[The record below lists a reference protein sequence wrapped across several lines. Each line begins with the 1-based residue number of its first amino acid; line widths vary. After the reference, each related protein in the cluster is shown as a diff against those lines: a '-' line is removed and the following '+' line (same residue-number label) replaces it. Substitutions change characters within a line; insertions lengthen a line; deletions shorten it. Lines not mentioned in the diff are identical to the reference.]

1 MKIIPKTELQNTSSS
16 EKGPH
21 QKDLKSATEIVEPV
35 NPVKLTEKSSPL
47 KNAVNK
53 VPEHVEKKE
62 EKPIT
67 ISVRDDVKEMPKA
80 SENVRIAVKTPKQEP
95 KDDSVEPSQKSPLK
109 NPENSVKR
117 TSPRLR
123 ERKAE
128 TPEVVKNEK
137 PENHCHDFHKQ
148 GRSSGRRGANNK
160 KKEPYCRHCEL
171 LEEEKKKEKKR
182 RKTEGETSNEIKK
195 KEEIKEISKKEKDA
209 VEKQETPKRGRS
221 GRKKMEQ
228 QGQSITGIKRRSATI
243 TPEEPQVKK
252 KRLSDSDLISI
263 PSSTAVVVDT
273 ELIAAEN
280 EHISIENLPKFA
292 EKSDSQ
298 FASSIW
304 NSPADAQLL
313 EEVKKTASRKERK
326 LFGVPLSNV
335 SENKTMINVWVDN
348 VDPNISDKDVFS
360 NDLRRMMAQD
370 KKARMDGKAGYGVRQ

>member
-1 MKIIPKTELQNTSSS
+1 KITENPL
-16 EKGPH
+16 P
-21 QKDLKSATEIVEPV
+21 QKIRVS
-35 NPVKLTEKSSPL
+35 
-47 KNAVNK
+47 
-53 VPEHVEKKE
+53 EHVEKKE

-80 SENVRIAVKTPKQEP
+80 SENVRIA
-95 KDDSVEPSQKSPLK
+95 
-109 NPENSVKR
+109 
-117 TSPRLR
+117 
-123 ERKAE
+123 
-128 TPEVVKNEK
+128 
-137 PENHCHDFHKQ
+137 
-148 GRSSGRRGANNK
+148 
-160 KKEPYCRHCEL
+160 
-171 LEEEKKKEKKR
+171 
-182 RKTEGETSNEIKK
+182 
-195 KEEIKEISKKEKDA
+195 EISKKEKDA

-228 QGQSITGIKRRSATI
+228 QQGQSITGIKRRSATI

-252 KRLSDSDLISI
+252 KSTLSINNQNKSFFPGLSDSDLISI

-348 VDPNISDKDVFS
+348 VDPNMSDKDVFS

-370 KKARMDGKAGYGVRQ
+370 KKARIDGKAGYGVRQ